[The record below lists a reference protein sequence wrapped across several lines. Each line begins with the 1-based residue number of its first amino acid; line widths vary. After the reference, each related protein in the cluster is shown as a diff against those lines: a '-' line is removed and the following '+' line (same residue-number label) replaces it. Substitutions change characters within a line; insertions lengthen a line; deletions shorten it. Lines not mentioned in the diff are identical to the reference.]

1 MSYTFISCATPK
13 SRNSA
18 TLWKIGILKIL
29 ESMRSNSPL
38 LTLERIMLKNDQAH
52 FKDLAANAAKFS
64 KCVGSFFDVIH

>member
-1 MSYTFISCATPK
+1 ME
-13 SRNSA
+13 
-18 TLWKIGILKIL
+18 IGILKIL

-64 KCVGSFFDVIH
+64 KCVGSFFDAIH